1 MLKIG
6 SLVSIAGGL
15 LVAAKEEII
24 FLRGDL

>member
-6 SLVSIAGGL
+6 SHVSIAGGL
-15 LVAAKEEII
+15 LVAVKEEII